1 MSKIYHNIAVHL
13 SLLSVLLITLSNV
26 GESFG
31 QASTPGGSVRLTIL
45 GGGNVEFIFNS
56 MSEYKLGVTYN
67 NWTTIG
73 ISVRDEAGDIN
84 LPAGD
89 DYTQWQLSF
98 QAQDADG
105 DGFMNGVNA
114 LNKILFSSFELK
126 ATIAAGCG
134 TCNVFASPFVALA
147 VAPGAVLVDGSN
159 GGSWPPDQIS
169 DVPSADNL
177 TYVADQINISY
188 RCGVT
193 TSLLGQPAD
202 YYSDDIVFTLLMQ

>member
-1 MSKIYHNIAVHL
+1 M
-13 SLLSVLLITLSNV
+13 
-26 GESFG
+26 E
-31 QASTPGGSVRLTIL
+31 
-45 GGGNVEFIFNS
+45 GGNVEFIFNS

-134 TCNVFASPFVALA
+134 TCNVFASPFVAVTGFIVVVSGKA
-147 VAPGAVLVDGSN
+147 C
-159 GGSWPPDQIS
+159 S
-169 DVPSADNL
+169 DESFFAKESGEV
-177 TYVADQINISY
+177 
-188 RCGVT
+188 
-193 TSLLGQPAD
+193 
-202 YYSDDIVFTLLMQ
+202 